1 MSLDSLRLVGI
12 WDQIARANELQ
23 IALQILRKCKE
34 NREILTRSSR
44 YRARS
49 WARPK
54 RAPVDGADVSRH
66 HLGTSAAV
74 DELQSGDLT
83 ARLRLVK
90 RTAGTRDRAQPAI
103 QQQHRFPAPHTTCT
117 TPRLTAQPDAQH
129 QKP

>member
-83 ARLRLVK
+83 ARLRLVT
-90 RTAGTRDRAQPAI
+90 RSAGPRSEERRVGQEFVSPCITRWSTYPSKKNNLI
-103 QQQHRFPAPHTTCT
+103 Q
-117 TPRLTAQPDAQH
+117 
-129 QKP
+129 

>member
-74 DELQSGDLT
+74 DELQYGDLT
-83 ARLRLVK
+83 ARLRLVT
-90 RTAGTRDRAQPAI
+90 RSAGTRDSAQRAIRPQQLFHAPRSEEQTSEPQPI
-103 QQQHRFPAPHTTCT
+103 MP
-117 TPRLTAQPDAQH
+117 
-129 QKP
+129 

>member
-1 MSLDSLRLVGI
+1 MRRRPPRSTRTDTLFPYTTLFRS
-12 WDQIARANELQ
+12 LQ

-54 RAPVDGADVSRH
+54 RPPVDGADVSLH

-74 DELQSGDLT
+74 AELQSVDLT
-83 ARLRLVK
+83 ARLRLVT
-90 RTAGTRDRAQPAI
+90 RYAGTPGCAQRAI
-103 QQQHRFPAPHTTCT
+103 LLQQTFPFPHR
-117 TPRLTAQPDAQH
+117 
-129 QKP
+129 K